1 MSPHDPRPGDPG
13 TWLDHA
19 NSDLVLAGVD
29 RPDGVMFE
37 GLCFHAQQAAEKAL
51 KAVLISEG
59 IPVPQTHSVRA
70 LLDLLPQNLSI
81 PPDVES
87 AAALT
92 DYAVSA
98 RYPGNL
104 EPVTEDE
111 YREALRLAAASV
123 AWARSVLET

>member
-1 MSPHDPRPGDPG
+1 
-13 TWLDHA
+13 LAHA

-59 IPVPQTHSVRA
+59 TPVPHTHSVRA
-70 LLDLLPQNLSI
+70 LLDLLPRSLSI

-92 DYAVSA
+92 DYAVTA
-98 RYPGNL
+98 RYPGSL

-111 YREALRLAAASV
+111 YREALRLAATTV